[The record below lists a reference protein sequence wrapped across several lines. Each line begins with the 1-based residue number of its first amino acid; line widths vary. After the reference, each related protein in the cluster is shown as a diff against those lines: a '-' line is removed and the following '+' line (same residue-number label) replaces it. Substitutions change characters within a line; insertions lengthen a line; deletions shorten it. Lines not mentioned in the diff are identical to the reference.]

1 MIAGVAVPPGDNVFA
16 DASGAA
22 VIPVGE
28 ARGVLREANKVV
40 TAING
45 ETPAK
50 PGRFERCGCWR
61 MRLTQPADRRHSLK
75 RTDTAAASGDLAPR
89 NKTRPKVTSPAGD
102 HDDLIVFGAG
112 SGGYVAAIPCRAPG
126 HDCRGS

>member
-1 MIAGVAVPPGDNVFA
+1 M
-16 DASGAA
+16 
-22 VIPVGE
+22 
-28 ARGVLREANKVV
+28 LREANKVV

-112 SGGYVAAIPCRAPG
+112 SGGYVAAIRAAHLGLTVEAVEERYLGCGVPQHG
-126 HDCRGS
+126 LCSLKSVAAPR